1 MGGKTMAEQNLAN
14 HVRFVPAYH
23 FFALPVFG
31 INLLW
36 SLYRLRTLGFA
47 FEGIFGVLLA
57 AALVVLVLNAR
68 LFALA
73 VQDRVIRLEER
84 LRCERLLP
92 ADLRPRIGEFTA
104 GQFVALRFACDEELP
119 VLARR
124 VLDEKLTE
132 RKAIKQLVKNWR
144 PDYLRA

>member
-1 MGGKTMAEQNLAN
+1 MAEQNLAN
-14 HVRFVPAYH
+14 HVKFVPAYH

-31 INLLW
+31 INFLW
-36 SLYRLRTLGFA
+36 SLYKLRTQGFA
-47 FEGIFGVLLA
+47 FEGVFGVLLA

-84 LRCERLLP
+84 LRCERLLS
-92 ADLRPRIGEFTA
+92 ADLRPRIGELTV
-104 GQFVALRFACDEELP
+104 GQFVALRFASDEELP
-119 VLARR
+119 VLARK

-144 PDYLRA
+144 ADYQRA